1 LFIHSFS
8 FFSFFLHS
16 FLTLSFNTAPFF
28 FLFFSF
34 LFTQVFVSSSFH
46 FSTAG
51 SHDIMEST
59 QPIVSVD
66 AGNEIQPG
74 VQALSLEQPSHPIKT
89 ASSLSTQHPK
99 PEHSHPKGGQESED
113 NGPGPHVT
121 LMTPEGHV
129 VDHNPYLSREAPLP
143 QQQQNQKEQYEET
156 EKELKRP
163 IELGHRSSQSSIAS
177 SIKSHNSSLDTTPAV
192 PRSRMLAEI
201 PSAYDLMPPGHNARS
216 RASSDTAHSSG
227 GHSSTHESV
236 HRFERLPDGRHRHN
250 LSAPKRHRFLSE
262 QARRFRDFLEGKR
275 DWHGHDKDKKHHHI
289 EKEVMEHPLSL
300 IGEKMREFE
309 REAAQA
315 GGKDSRSKKMA
326 KEEFIQ
332 KYGELQQVVGRGAFG
347 TVRLSIKKHP
357 QSGIDEVFAIK
368 EFKRRE
374 AESQKSYMRRLTS
387 EFCIASSIKHINVIK
402 TMDLLQLHGD
412 SYSEVMEY
420 CAGGDMHT
428 LIASATTL
436 GEAESSCFFSQ
447 LVNGVGFLH
456 SMGVV
461 HRDLKPENLLLT
473 ADGCLK
479 IADFGNSEVFRMP
492 WEKKVRS
499 SASICGSGPFIAPE
513 EFTKKTFDGR
523 KLDMWA
529 CVVIYMCMRLGRYN
543 WNEASKDDSNWTA
556 FSHKLEMLL
565 EMRDGNLRT
574 ATPEPTSTATN
585 GHQYQNSAE
594 STDASAFRR
603 KANDKYLNLRAI
615 EIATR
620 TTLAWPDAI
629 SEVINNLLQP
639 EPKNRWQA
647 TQVLASNWLQDAQN
661 CHPAEAVEVQELDE
675 SDVDLDD
682 PSQPVGS
689 KVLQSDDAAKR
700 TGCGVVK
707 EIKDDKGQLSQ
718 GGRGIEI
725 AVETA
730 SYRRQF

>member
-1 LFIHSFS
+1 
-8 FFSFFLHS
+8 
-16 FLTLSFNTAPFF
+16 
-28 FLFFSF
+28 
-34 LFTQVFVSSSFH
+34 
-46 FSTAG
+46 
-51 SHDIMEST
+51 MEST

-332 KYGELQQVVGRGAFG
+332 KYGELQQVVGRGKHLCWFLVFG
-347 TVRLSIKKHP
+347 
-357 QSGIDEVFAIK
+357 
-368 EFKRRE
+368 
-374 AESQKSYMRRLTS
+374 
-387 EFCIASSIKHINVIK
+387 
-402 TMDLLQLHGD
+402 LLNDVEL
-412 SYSEVMEY
+412 
-420 CAGGDMHT
+420 
-428 LIASATTL
+428 
-436 GEAESSCFFSQ
+436 
-447 LVNGVGFLH
+447 
-456 SMGVV
+456 
-461 HRDLKPENLLLT
+461 
-473 ADGCLK
+473 
-479 IADFGNSEVFRMP
+479 
-492 WEKKVRS
+492 WE
-499 SASICGSGPFIAPE
+499 
-513 EFTKKTFDGR
+513 
-523 KLDMWA
+523 
-529 CVVIYMCMRLGRYN
+529 
-543 WNEASKDDSNWTA
+543 
-556 FSHKLEMLL
+556 
-565 EMRDGNLRT
+565 
-574 ATPEPTSTATN
+574 
-585 GHQYQNSAE
+585 
-594 STDASAFRR
+594 
-603 KANDKYLNLRAI
+603 
-615 EIATR
+615 
-620 TTLAWPDAI
+620 
-629 SEVINNLLQP
+629 
-639 EPKNRWQA
+639 
-647 TQVLASNWLQDAQN
+647 
-661 CHPAEAVEVQELDE
+661 
-675 SDVDLDD
+675 
-682 PSQPVGS
+682 
-689 KVLQSDDAAKR
+689 
-700 TGCGVVK
+700 
-707 EIKDDKGQLSQ
+707 
-718 GGRGIEI
+718 
-725 AVETA
+725 
-730 SYRRQF
+730 